1 MNVLITLT
9 TAGIDTGPFNL
20 YSNTDSYVTA
30 FETGVTKTALVAG
43 YLSTLVP
50 AGTTYVRVKSTGLCT
65 NYIDIYV
72 TGSGTTTT
80 TTTAPVGPTTT
91 TTTTPYVGP
100 ATTTTT
106 TTSGGGTTTTTTTS
120 GGPTTTTTTTPY
132 VGPVTTTTTTTGIAY
147 NYYALEPCAGGP
159 SISVRT
165 TSTIAVGKVVI
176 VEGNCH
182 TVTGSVGVNP
192 NDLINTTEYIDCFD
206 CGYVPGPTTTTT
218 TTAPIPQEWYQLTNC
233 DTLAVD
239 YSWNYNVGSYSINE
253 RVTDISMNVYR
264 ITATY
269 SSNPGGSNLFIATTG
284 QTGCPS
290 GTTTT
295 TTTAAPVA
303 TNILVTAETVA
314 GSDLDCLG
322 TPYPRS
328 ITTVTATLYDQYG
341 SPTNVIGSAITITVN
356 TTYNP
361 CYGGSVPSTYN
372 IVIPGG
378 NTASGASVAWDSS
391 RTVDC
396 GGAGCLLETDTYD
409 CAASN
414 TASLPF
420 RAGTIT
426 C

>member
-9 TAGIDTGPFNL
+9 TAGADTGPFNL

-30 FETGVTKTALVAG
+30 FQTNIAKSLLVAG
-43 YLSTLVP
+43 YTSTVVP
-50 AGTTYVRVKSTGLCT
+50 AGTTTVRVKSTGLCT
-65 NYIDIYV
+65 TYV
-72 TGSGTTTT
+72 DLFITGSGGTTTT
-80 TTTAPVGPTTT
+80 TTTPYVGPTTT

-106 TTSGGGTTTTTTTS
+106 TT

-132 VGPVTTTTTTTGIAY
+132 VGPATTTTTTTGIAY
-147 NYYALEPCAGGP
+147 NYYALEPCAGGA

-176 VEGNCH
+176 VGGNCH
-182 TVTGSVGVNP
+182 TVTGSVGINP
-192 NDLINTTEYIDCFD
+192 NDLIDTTEYIDCFD

-218 TTAPIPQEWYQLTNC
+218 TTAAIAQEWYQLTNC
-233 DTLAVD
+233 TTLAVD
-239 YSWNYNVGSYSINE
+239 YSWNYDIGSYSINE

-264 ITATY
+264 ITQTY

-295 TTTAAPVA
+295 TTQAPQVA
-303 TNILVTAETVA
+303 TNILVEATTAA
-314 GSDLDCLG
+314 GADQDCLG
-322 TPYPRS
+322 TPYPVTV
-328 ITTVTATLYDQYG
+328 TTVRATLYDQYG
-341 SPTNVIGSAITITVN
+341 TVMNVVGSAITVTVN
-356 TTYNP
+356 STYDP
-361 CYGGSVPSTYN
+361 CYGGSIPTTYN
-372 IVIPGG
+372 IIIGVGQY
-378 NTASGASVAWDSS
+378 TATVNWDSI

-396 GGAGCLLETDTYD
+396 GASNCIQETDTYN
-409 CAASN
+409 CAFSN

-420 RAGTIT
+420 RAGTVT

>member
-30 FETGVTKTALVAG
+30 FETGIAKSLLVAG
-43 YLSTLVP
+43 YTSTVVP

-100 ATTTTT
+100 STTTTT
-106 TTSGGGTTTTTTTS
+106 TTSGAGTTTTTTTS

-132 VGPVTTTTTTTGIAY
+132 VGPSTTTTTTTGIAY
-147 NYYALEPCAGGP
+147 NYYALEPCSGGP

-165 TSTIAVGKVVI
+165 TSTIATGKVVQ
-176 VEGNCH
+176 VGGVCH
-182 TVTGSVGVNP
+182 TVTGPVGVNP
-192 NDLINTTEYIDCFD
+192 NDLIDTTEYIDCFD

-218 TTAPIPQEWYQLTNC
+218 TTAVIPQEWYQLTNC
-233 DTLAVD
+233 TTLGVD

-253 RVTDISMNVYR
+253 RVTDISTNVYR

-295 TTTAAPVA
+295 TTQAPPVA
-303 TNILVTAETVA
+303 TNILVVAETVA

-322 TPYPRS
+322 TPYARS
-328 ITTVTATLYDQYG
+328 ITTVTATVYDQYG
-341 SPTNVIGSAITITVN
+341 NITNVVGSAITVTVN

-361 CYGGSVPSTYN
+361 CYGGSIPGTYN

-378 NTASGASVAWDSS
+378 NIASGASVNWDSS